1 MMLEPDAVS
10 WYDVVPLD
18 SVDPNISDLP
28 DYREDAQNISSTWAW
43 RNTADGLGVELI
55 YNFNSPYPDSIRAVT
70 KDGKPIIFTWEQIS
84 FTHFDPEASTFE
96 KMMDKMLNI
105 VRWKDKI

>member
-1 MMLEPDAVS
+1 
-10 WYDVVPLD
+10 VVPLD

-28 DYREDAQNISSTWAW
+28 DYREDAQNIPSTWAW

-70 KDGKPIIFTWEQIS
+70 KDGKPIIYTWEQIS
-84 FTHFDPEASTFE
+84 FAHWSPGDSNKNNF
-96 KMMDKMLNI
+96 MGKMLLLLTQGSDDAI
-105 VRWKDKI
+105 IGY